1 MGAVSTYSTT
11 VFESIAKI
19 KIKRAT
25 HTFGKFTVQI
35 VYLLRLHVL
44 FNKVSI

>member
-1 MGAVSTYSTT
+1 MAYFYITT
-11 VFESIAKI
+11 VFESIPKI
-19 KIKRAT
+19 KIKRAM
-25 HTFGKFTVQI
+25 HTFNKFTIQI